1 MRLIVS
7 LLALLVT
14 AFAQAPVEGVNVSSS
29 EALSGYDPASY
40 FQGLPQRVN
49 ADITLEQAGVVYRF
63 ASEENRVAFPR
74 ALRDR
79 SPHTAAVVLI
89 TCLMVTWVEI
99 DAGTYKLIDGNL
111 NLFYDGFRGDMLKCS
126 NKKLATPPEQ
136 APVAQADEA

>member
-29 EALSGYDPASY
+29 EAISGYDPASY

-49 ADITLEQAGVVYRF
+49 ADLTLEQAGVVYRF
-63 ASEENRVAFPR
+63 ASKENRVAFP

-79 SPHTAAVVLI
+79 SPHTAAGVLI
-89 TCLMVTWVEI
+89 TRWMVTSLVLMQEP
-99 DAGTYKLIDGNL
+99 T
-111 NLFYDGFRGDMLKCS
+111 S
-126 NKKLATPPEQ
+126 
-136 APVAQADEA
+136 